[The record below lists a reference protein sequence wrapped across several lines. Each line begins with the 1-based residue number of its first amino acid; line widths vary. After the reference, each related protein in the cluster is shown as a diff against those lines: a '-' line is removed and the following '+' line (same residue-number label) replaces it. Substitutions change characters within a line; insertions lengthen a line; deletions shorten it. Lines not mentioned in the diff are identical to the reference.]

1 MGLDDF
7 MDIEADSTDNTSN
20 QNTEDTSDKSE
31 LADKENFRDDGTQYG
46 PLGYESVDE
55 YRATIAGQIN
65 WEGKLYKYQLPIFP
79 QIELEDKYSESARY
93 EAFKRKQIITCATK
107 QRMRL
112 CDIPRDVIMLD
123 TGEVEKDECIS
134 ALEDRFDQNIT
145 PGSTVFLYFFTQTR
159 HIAKMAIGD
168 SLTDD
173 WSLKNK
179 DKVLKAI
186 YDESYTQEFRKRDD
200 VEDELKHIDYISP
213 W

>member
-7 MDIEADSTDNTSN
+7 MDIEADSTEETNE
-20 QNTEDTSDKSE
+20 EDTETTSE
-31 LADKENFRDDGTQYG
+31 LANKENFDEDGNRYG
-46 PLGYESVDE
+46 PLGYESLDDYQETVVGE
-55 YRATIAGQIN
+55 IN
-65 WEGKLYKYQLPIFP
+65 WKGELYKYRLPIFP
-79 QIELEDKYSESARY
+79 QIEIEDKYSESARY
-93 EAFKRKQIITCATK
+93 RAFKRKQIVTCATK

-123 TGEVEKDECIS
+123 TGEVDKDMCIS
-134 ALEDRFDQNIT
+134 VLEDRFNRDIT

-173 WSLKNK
+173 WSLKNQ

-186 YDESYTQEFRKRDD
+186 YDESYTQQFRKQDD
-200 VEDELKHIDYISP
+200 VEDELKNIDYIDP